1 MSKDKWKQ
9 IGGDMTWENHGGV
22 FARDDGRGID
32 IVRVDS
38 WAELDSSA
46 IPTHGL
52 YNSQEGY
59 FDYDDLGVGQLP
71 GTFDKR
77 IKDALRTNGMEEEEF
92 SKLEPIYRAE
102 VLASHEGYGGEDKSS
117 NDLLEL
123 LPADPEEIE
132 FWGGKETKE
141 KVRGYNDSA
150 RQDAVRDHF
159 DSRLDWG
166 KWPNKKT
173 FDFAFGDDDFEM
185 KLSDDDASAFGYA
198 MAMASIKKHGPDL
211 SLDKE
216 EFRKIVEALAKAPGG
231 EDLVPA
237 QMNKLTHYLGHQIDD
252 EERLKEMADEM
263 AEGARSLASGM
274 METLGIEWV

>member
-22 FARDDGRGID
+22 FARDDGRGVD

-52 YNSQEGY
+52 YNSQEDY
-59 FDYDDLGVGQLP
+59 FDYDDLAEGILP
-71 GTFDKR
+71 GALPKNV
-77 IKDALRTNGMEEEEF
+77 KDALRSSGMDEEEYA
-92 SKLEPIYRAE
+92 KLEPVHKAE
-102 VLASHEGYGGEDKSS
+102 VLASYQGYGGDDKSS

-123 LPADPEEIE
+123 LPDDPENIE

-141 KVRGYNDSA
+141 KVRGYNDDA
-150 RQDAVRDHF
+150 RRDAVRDHF
-159 DSRLDWG
+159 KSRMSWG
-166 KWPNKKT
+166 EWPSKKT

-185 KLSDDDASAFGYA
+185 KLSDDDTSAFGYA
-198 MAMASIKKHGPDL
+198 MAMAGIKKHGPDL

-216 EFRKIVEALAKAPGG
+216 DFKKVVEALAKAPGG

-237 QMNKLTHYLGHQIDD
+237 TMNKLKHYLGHQIDD
-252 EERLKEMADEM
+252 EEQLKEMAEEM
-263 AEGARSLASGM
+263 AEGARSLASSM